1 MATRVRAC
9 LAHHALEGQLGAPAH
24 VAFEKTGC
32 PAKLV
37 LLQGNGD
44 VMQMLLSDLE
54 LVDIGEGRILIVPDI
69 EPSELTLDD
78 VCVLT
83 LEDAEK
89 FWEMVHRARTA
100 THRDIWGDKLHS
112 PWAPS
117 TRVRP
122 RTEDEWIR
130 RGGCPRS
137 QRCLA
142 PKQRA
147 LRWSPRLDCDLAP
160 EMVISLHSRDAR
172 AHEPPEACRRKSTR
186 AVRLSRKSAQ
196 RLHWK
201 SPPPLWRA
209 TSGRA
214 CAPPNWPN
222 WCCCREMGT

>member
-1 MATRVRAC
+1 VKTATRLELSSALLLTQRRMATRVRAC
-9 LAHHALEGQLGAPAH
+9 QAHHALEGQLGAPAH

-89 FWEMVHRARTA
+89 FWEMVHRAHTA

-117 TRVRP
+117 TRAP
-122 RTEDEWIR
+122 AYR
-130 RGGCPRS
+130 RRVD
-137 QRCLA
+137 
-142 PKQRA
+142 
-147 LRWSPRLDCDLAP
+147 SPRRLPAIP
-160 EMVISLHSRDAR
+160 EVPRAEAACVAMVT
-172 AHEPPEACRRKSTR
+172 EA
-186 AVRLSRKSAQ
+186 
-196 RLHWK
+196 
-201 SPPPLWRA
+201 
-209 TSGRA
+209 
-214 CAPPNWPN
+214 
-222 WCCCREMGT
+222 